1 MYARNSLGKVSVF
14 REVSSFEG
22 VSLERCPHFM
32 SVFRGVLIS
41 RVSLEECPHFMGVLI
56 SRVSLERGCVL
67 QQELFTCD
75 SVDIVVVG
83 IETC

>member
-32 SVFRGVLIS
+32 GVFRE
-41 RVSLEECPHFMGVLI
+41 VS
-56 SRVSLERGCVL
+56 
-67 QQELFTCD
+67 
-75 SVDIVVVG
+75 
-83 IETC
+83 